1 MRGLRLLAPPCLLLL
16 ASSSCGRTDPSYWPA
31 LGLDAGG
38 AAGRNH
44 QAGAATGG
52 SGVAG
57 GFGGGGASAG
67 TAPST
72 AGSSPAGGAAGAGGF
87 SVAMRGAP
95 LVFAPTSQELGLSV
109 ALASG
114 DPSTLRA
121 RIREA
126 GETDWQSLATPGV
139 RAHDLAEWRLSGL
152 RPGTSYEYQIVR
164 DDDALTT
171 LYSGRGVTQRA
182 PGESFGFALVSDT
195 HIGSD
200 LTYSNQGDETILAA
214 VGPELGAS
222 LPDFVINLGDMLDFH
237 QFGFN
242 NPPPDGS
249 LTRLGYLNYR
259 ETFGSTLGNHA
270 HFGVIGN
277 WDGENGSFTSEEIAR
292 SRQQRVLYLPNPG
305 PSTYPEGG
313 ASGQD
318 YYAFS
323 WGDALFVVL
332 NVMTYTKAELLLSG
346 GGDPTDWT
354 LGEQQLAWLETTL
367 QNATAKWRLLF
378 IHHAVGGAG
387 GDLANAIYGRGGGL
401 AAHVG
406 EQAKVHQLMLEHG
419 VQVFFYG
426 HDHVFTDIIEEG
438 VHYSAIGNAGAIW
451 TFSGAETGYSR
462 YWEESGWARVDVTP
476 NDLKVRFVAVG
487 GETLFEYSLQ

>member
-1 MRGLRLLAPPCLLLL
+1 V
-16 ASSSCGRTDPSYWPA
+16 
-31 LGLDAGG
+31 AGANG
-38 AAGRNH
+38 GG

-52 SGVAG
+52 GMAG
-57 GFGGGGASAG
+57 GFGGAGAGNPSIAGASAVSG
-67 TAPST
+67 AS
-72 AGSSPAGGAAGAGGF
+72 GGGGF
-87 SVAMRGAP
+87 ELALRGAP
-95 LVFAPTSQELGLSV
+95 LVFAPTSQELGLNV

-114 DPSTLRA
+114 DPSTLQA
-121 RIREA
+121 RIREE
-126 GETDWQSLATPGV
+126 GETDWQPLATPEV
-139 RAHDLAEWRLSGL
+139 RANDLAEWRLSGL
-152 RPGTSYEYQIVR
+152 QPGATYEYQIVH
-164 DDDALTT
+164 DPDALTA

-182 PGESFGFALVSDT
+182 PGESFRFALVSDT

-200 LTYSNQGDETILAA
+200 LTYSNQGDETVLAA
-214 VGPELGAS
+214 VGPQLGAS
-222 LPDFVINLGDMLDFH
+222 VPDFVINLGDMLDFH

-242 NPPPDGS
+242 SPPPDGS
-249 LTRLGYLNYR
+249 VTRLGYLNYR
-259 ETFGSTLGNHA
+259 EAFGETLGKQG

-292 SRQQRVLYLPNPG
+292 SREQRLLYLPNPG
-305 PSTYPEGG
+305 PATYPEGG

-387 GDLANAIYGRGGGL
+387 GDRANAIYGRGGGL

-406 EQAKVHQLMLEHG
+406 EQARVHQLMLEHG

-426 HDHVFTDIIEEG
+426 HDHVFTDIIEG
-438 VHYSAIGNAGAIW
+438 GIHYSAIGNAGAIW

-476 NDLKVRFVAVG
+476 NDLHVSFVAVG
-487 GETLFEYSLQ
+487 GETLFDYSIQP